1 MSGEEGEHTAQRGR
15 SSQPSE
21 WRANILSWCRGLR
34 SPFHFHGQKGRPC
47 SEDCTPGRA
56 GIYHVVELKLGLRL
70 CSNLRSTTPCN
81 CGESHRLGAWGCVQ
95 LRSDFIADF
104 SFLDTVFH
112 SYCFPE
118 AEKSVAGEPSIDGM
132 YHALI
137 RTHHITSRKKVARL
151 KSAAKTLQCFALLR
165 SGGIPGVMYVQGND
179 RSQVQN
185 WVDTVH
191 DLRYKDYQL
200 MAPVA
205 AISDATLVKQVPTA
219 TLGTLEEVDT
229 VKEMGAQ
236 MEVRGLQ
243 KWWRIAMGF
252 VHE

>member
-1 MSGEEGEHTAQRGR
+1 
-15 SSQPSE
+15 
-21 WRANILSWCRGLR
+21 
-34 SPFHFHGQKGRPC
+34 
-47 SEDCTPGRA
+47 
-56 GIYHVVELKLGLRL
+56 
-70 CSNLRSTTPCN
+70 
-81 CGESHRLGAWGCVQ
+81 
-95 LRSDFIADF
+95 
-104 SFLDTVFH
+104 
-112 SYCFPE
+112 
-118 AEKSVAGEPSIDGM
+118 
-132 YHALI
+132 
-137 RTHHITSRKKVARL
+137 
-151 KSAAKTLQCFALLR
+151 
-165 SGGIPGVMYVQGND
+165 MYVQGND